1 MTSISVTGTGGI
13 TTITQDNG
21 TLSLTATVQPANAT
35 NKSVTWSIIN
45 GTGQATISTTGVVTA
60 VANGTVTARATASDG
75 IGVYGD
81 LTITISGQV
90 IYVLKI
96 DLTASK
102 GDPVIS
108 TPGGTLQLSASIS
121 PANATYQTI
130 TWSVIN
136 NTGMAT
142 VSSNG
147 LVTAVSNGTVSI
159 RATANDGSGIY
170 GEILITITNQTV
182 KVTQITVTGEGGL
195 TNINLDNGTLR
206 LIAQVEPANATN
218 RSVTWSLINGIG
230 HAIITEDGLLTAKSN
245 GTVVV
250 RAMANDDSKVF
261 GQIEI
266 LITNQIVQVSS
277 IKIKVKAK
285 SSAITSVNGNLELV
299 ADITP
304 EDATEK
310 LVDWSVI
317 NGTGSATI
325 SNDGILKGVAPGEV
339 LVIATSR
346 DGSGVSG
353 DLSVTIDLVE
363 SIKIRYTRTEIIIQI
378 PDRLIPARASLH
390 NLYGSHVQ
398 TKTISTTECIFD
410 ISSLMPGVYV
420 VSVHNHT
427 VQDAAKIVISY

>member
-1 MTSISVTGTGGI
+1 
-13 TTITQDNG
+13 
-21 TLSLTATVQPANAT
+21 
-35 NKSVTWSIIN
+35 
-45 GTGQATISTTGVVTA
+45 
-60 VANGTVTARATASDG
+60 
-75 IGVYGD
+75 
-81 LTITISGQV
+81 
-90 IYVLKI
+90 
-96 DLTASK
+96 
-102 GDPVIS
+102 
-108 TPGGTLQLSASIS
+108 
-121 PANATYQTI
+121 
-130 TWSVIN
+130 
-136 NTGMAT
+136 MAT